1 MPSLTK
7 QASPLYLQLA
17 NDLREGIL
25 SGRWNPGDTL
35 PSEPELCRLYGISRG
50 TVVRAVEMLIQE
62 GLVQR
67 RQGAG
72 TYVSRPAL
80 HRQPGLLASFSET
93 VRQHGRKP
101 SHKLLKRND
110 LTREQAL
117 QYGCTTA
124 AVQLLRLRF
133 VDGTPWSIHNS
144 ILPMRIASRLKALAP
159 ENAEELRAP
168 DFSLYRAYT
177 EAGIPVDHAEEIL
190 HARAATAQE
199 ARLLKLP
206 ARAVLMTLHRKS
218 YDADS
223 GLLEIVESDYAG
235 ESYSY
240 TVSLAVPQAGRSSRA
255 KLQRLGW
262 KIS

>member
-7 QASPLYLQLA
+7 QASPLYLKLS
-17 NDLREGIL
+17 NELREGIL

-35 PSEPELCRLYGISRG
+35 PSEPELCRQYGISRG
-50 TVVRAVEMLIQE
+50 TVVRAIEMLIQE

-72 TYVSRPAL
+72 TYVSRPTL

-93 VRQHGRKP
+93 VRQQGRTP
-101 SHKLLKRND
+101 SHKLLQRND
-110 LTREQAL
+110 LSREQAL

-133 VDGTPWSIHNS
+133 VDGAPWSIHNCVV
-144 ILPMRIASRLKALAP
+144 PAHVAKRLSAFDA
-159 ENAEELRAP
+159 ENIEELRAP
-168 DFSLYRAYT
+168 NFSLYRAYT
-177 EAGIPVDHAEEIL
+177 DAGVPVDHAEEIL
-190 HARAATAQE
+190 RARTATAQE

-206 ARAVLMTLHRKS
+206 AHAVLMTLHRKS
-218 YDADS
+218 YDVD
-223 GLLEIVESDYAG
+223 GNLLEIVESDYAG

-240 TVSLAVPQAGRSSRA
+240 AVSLVMPQSGRPNRA
-255 KLQRLGW
+255 KQQRLGW
-262 KIS
+262 KIA

>member
-1 MPSLTK
+1 MPALTK
-7 QASPLYLQLA
+7 QTSPLYLKLA

-25 SGRWNPGDTL
+25 SGHWNPGDTL
-35 PSEPELCRLYGISRG
+35 PSEPELCRQHGISRG
-50 TVVRAVEMLIQE
+50 TVVRAIEMLIQE

-72 TYVSRPAL
+72 TYVSRPTL

-93 VRQHGRKP
+93 VRQQGRKP
-101 SHKLLKRND
+101 SHKLLQRQD
-110 LTREQAL
+110 LTRAQAL

-124 AVQLLRLRF
+124 AVQLVRLRF
-133 VDGTPWSIHNS
+133 VDGVPWSIHNCV
-144 ILPMRIASRLKALAP
+144 LPVRIANRLHALDPA
-159 ENAEELRAP
+159 NAEELSAP
-168 DFSLYRAYT
+168 DFSLYHAYT

-190 HARAATAQE
+190 RARTATAQE

-206 ARAVLMTLHRKS
+206 NHAVLMTLHRKS
-218 YDADS
+218 YDAAGD
-223 GLLEIVESDYAG
+223 LLEIVESDYAG

-240 TVSLAVPQAGRSSRA
+240 TVSLAVPQVGRASRA

-262 KIS
+262 KIA